1 MCKRLVLVLAALVV
15 VSGLLPERPV
25 APVSGAVAPPFASL
39 AAIVFPGSKAP
50 TEFGVYLGYGLVL
63 TNWHPWTVAGQDYL
77 DDTPP
82 SPAREVPAYD
92 ADGVADPGERALEM
106 ADCDGALTPAADAG
120 EDCTPLARFEGAHI
134 VFPLAGERSQT
145 GPDLGELGD
154 ATTIPVGKLL
164 YASEQYD
171 IALFEV
177 DASAVEKLG
186 VPAARLTMVP
196 TGADTPVR
204 IAAVEAGAA
213 GIAAAL
219 RSGDAQT
226 LPATDTPAM
235 PGPWRVASLVA
246 AAEVTAPAGSPVFAA
261 EGGDLIGLAWRGDAG
276 ETWITPTRTW
286 IHALY
291 AANDQIVSAAL
302 AGVLAEA
309 ITAPVDAPPTI
320 GDPLIPTLGNAGID
334 VQHVTLKLDLDTDA
348 GTIAGVATLHIR
360 AVYDQLASFNL
371 DAYDLDVQDVQIGGA
386 SVPFVA
392 KEHKLVIELPA
403 PLDYGSEFDAAITY
417 QAAPQPYHSAYIP
430 YFDVGMLHR
439 DGRLFTYNEPDAA
452 HTWFPCNDHPRD
464 RATYDFYLRT
474 AVPRQAVANGTLL
487 DTTDNGDGTRTYHW
501 QMPYPMASYLAEVAV
516 GEYTVVADKTP
527 DGISVRHYVYP
538 GQEATARTVFS
549 YSDDALVMLRG
560 FFGPYPFDGY
570 GHIVVPHQ
578 GVAIETQ
585 TLTTLPDGVLDS
597 TEEGVYVIMV
607 HEMAHQWIGNA
618 VPLASWSDMWL
629 KEGLATYVE
638 WLAQAQRY
646 GSSAATAARSTSEQ
660 TLLTDRRTSSLIAPA
675 AGDLLGVASYDKG
688 AWVFQMLRQEIGDEA
703 FFKLLRTTV
712 TTFTDR
718 PISTLDFWRLAE
730 EVSGQD
736 LDAFFTQWLL
746 RGGIP
751 NLTLYWSATDA
762 GADVL
767 LCANAA
773 TDYRFALPL
782 RFGDGTHSADAALDV
797 TPGDQRVSL
806 PLDFAPTTLAVD
818 PDQLVLAQVQ
828 VQQIA
833 TLPGVC
839 AAVGD

>member
-1 MCKRLVLVLAALVV
+1 MPRRFVLILAVMVMVV
-15 VSGLLPERPV
+15 GLLPIRP
-25 APVSGAVAPPFASL
+25 AIPVSGAAEAPLASL
-39 AAIVFPGSKAP
+39 AAIVFPGADTP
-50 TEFGVYLGYGLVL
+50 TDFGVYLGHGLVL
-63 TNWHPWTVAGQDYL
+63 TNWHPWTAAGQGYL
-77 DDTPP
+77 DSAPP
-82 SPAREVPAYD
+82 SPAREVPEYD
-92 ADGVADPGERALEM
+92 ADGVADPGERALDM
-106 ADCDGALTPAADAG
+106 ADCDGTLTPLDEAG
-120 EDCTPLARFEGAHI
+120 ADCTPLTRIEGASFA
-134 VFPLAGERSQT
+134 FPLAGTRAQA
-145 GPDLGELGD
+145 GPDAGALSG
-154 ATTIPVGKLL
+154 AAMIPVRELV
-164 YASEQYD
+164 YASQKYD
-171 IALFEV
+171 IALFAV
-177 DASAVEKLG
+177 DAAAVEKLG
-186 VPAARLTMVP
+186 VPAARLTMVS
-196 TGADTPVR
+196 TGADFPVR
-204 IAAVEAGAA
+204 IASLDAVDGL
-213 GIAAAL
+213 AAAL
-219 RSGDAQT
+219 RSGDPVL

-235 PGPWRVASLVA
+235 PGPWRVESLV

-261 EGGDLIGLAWRGDAG
+261 ESGDLIGLAWRGDAG
-276 ETWITPTRTW
+276 ETWITPAAAW

-291 AANDQIVSAAL
+291 AANDQIGSQRL
-302 AGVLAEA
+302 AGVLVDAVA
-309 ITAPVDAPPTI
+309 APVDAPPTI

-334 VQHVTLKLDLDTDA
+334 VLHVTLKLDLDPDA

-371 DAYDLDVQDVQIGGA
+371 DAYGLDIQDVQIGGA

-403 PLDYGSEFDAAITY
+403 PLAYGAEFDAAITY

-474 AVPRQAVANGTLL
+474 AMPDQAIANGTLL

-527 DGISVRHYVYP
+527 DGISVKHYVYP

-560 FFGPYPFDGY
+560 FFGPYPFDAY

-646 GSSAATAARSTSEQ
+646 GNSAATAARSTSEQ

-675 AGDLLGVASYDKG
+675 TGDLLGVASYDKG

-703 FFKLLRTTV
+703 FFNLLRATV

-730 EVSGQD
+730 EVSGQN

-782 RFGDGTHSADAALDV
+782 RFGDGTRSMDAALDV
-797 TPGDQRVSL
+797 APGEQRVSL
-806 PLDFAPTTLAVD
+806 PFDFAPMTLAVD

-833 TLPGVC
+833 ALPDAC
-839 AAVGD
+839 AAVE